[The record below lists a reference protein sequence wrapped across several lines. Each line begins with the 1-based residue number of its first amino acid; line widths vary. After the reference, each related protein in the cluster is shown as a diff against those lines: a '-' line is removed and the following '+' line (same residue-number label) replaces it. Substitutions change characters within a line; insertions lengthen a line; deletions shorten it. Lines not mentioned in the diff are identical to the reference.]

1 MIEPVGAVM
10 VHSVEVELTGFQ
22 KLESDFAGAFVETCA
37 GIAVL
42 MVVSDTSFVLWEPSV
57 PNHSTEQVAVEPWDA
72 GGVQILMDLSLTE
85 EDHGVKKA
93 VAVVHIVP
101 HAPDKD
107 WGVMAVAVPTVE
119 RNL

>member
-42 MVVSDTSFVLWEPSV
+42 MVVSDTSFVL
-57 PNHSTEQVAVEPWDA
+57 
-72 GGVQILMDLSLTE
+72 
-85 EDHGVKKA
+85 
-93 VAVVHIVP
+93 
-101 HAPDKD
+101 
-107 WGVMAVAVPTVE
+107 
-119 RNL
+119 